1 MTTAGNVPPLVMRE
15 LGHNPEHAN
24 LKKELKQME
33 LFPIVFEQDGQ
44 ALTTSREIA
53 DYFGKEHRGILRDI
67 RKTLEQLDQTEEG
80 RAFGQHNFVQSYY
93 TNEQN
98 KKQPLYVLTRDGFT
112 LLAMGFT
119 GARAMQF
126 KVAYINAFNRMAGM
140 ISAAKGAKKRAAI
153 DTADSETALFLQA
166 IARATQSGEY
176 VIVGQYAR
184 SWRGKLLGIYTSD
197 QIRLFADTA
206 YKLYCECSEKPLT
219 RRQLYAALAD
229 EGIAEPHRNHKPRA
243 IKGTRRSGIIL
254 YRQNEATADI
264 ALDR

>member
-1 MTTAGNVPPLVMRE
+1 
-15 LGHNPEHAN
+15 
-24 LKKELKQME
+24 ME
-33 LFPIVFEQDGQ
+33 LLPIVFEQDGQ

-53 DYFGKEHRGILRDI
+53 DYFGKSHKNIVRDI
-67 RKTLEQLDQTEEG
+67 RNTLEQLNQTPEG
-80 RAFGQHNFVQSYY
+80 AEFSRLNFEPSNY
-93 TNEQN
+93 TDERG

-126 KVAYINAFNRMAGM
+126 KVAYINAFNRMSELIG
-140 ISAAKGAKKRAAI
+140 AANGAEKRATI
-153 DTADSETALFLQA
+153 KTADSETALFLQA

-184 SWRGKLLGIYTSD
+184 SWRGKLLGVYTSD

-206 YKLYCECSEKPLT
+206 YRLYCERSEKPLT
-219 RRQLYAALAD
+219 RRELYAALTA

-243 IKGTRRSGIIL
+243 IKGTRKSGIIL
-254 YRQNEATADI
+254 YRHNEATAQI
-264 ALDR
+264 ALLSR